1 MGFKQV
7 KMNNQLEILT
17 NETKMINLEF
27 TQMKI
32 KGQTWDLYKKKKT
45 KRINLGSTSIK
56 NND

>member
-1 MGFKQV
+1 
-7 KMNNQLEILT
+7 MNNQLEILT

>member
-1 MGFKQV
+1 LGFKQV

>member
-1 MGFKQV
+1 LGFKQV

-32 KGQTWDLYKKKKT
+32 KGQTWDLYKKKKL
-45 KRINLGSTSIK
+45 KGSTW
-56 NND
+56 DPPQ